1 MHVVHKHHCHIGDLA
16 RDFRRCFQAC
26 YSLVLWFLGFQN
38 YDHLFAIEAHL
49 EAEESAAKRLL
60 LD

>member
-1 MHVVHKHHCHIGDLA
+1 MLQSRPVV
-16 RDFRRCFQAC
+16 
-26 YSLVLWFLGFQN
+26 LGVSN